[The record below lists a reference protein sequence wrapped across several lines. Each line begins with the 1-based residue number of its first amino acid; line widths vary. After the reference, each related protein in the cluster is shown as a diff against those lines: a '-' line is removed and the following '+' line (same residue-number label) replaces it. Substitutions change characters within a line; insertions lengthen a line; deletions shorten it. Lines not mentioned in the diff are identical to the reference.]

1 MNGDHRRSIS
11 GTPRAFCGLIPE
23 MPRLPLAAVWLFAV
37 AMAVSVG
44 GMLFGWSRG
53 PHAKTVPIEQ
63 IPKSRHD
70 ANPWARWTVT
80 EQLSAHHVLIVHV
93 ETNYLKEAR
102 AIARTIVDPIL
113 PKDNY
118 AEILV
123 YFERPGRPDPLP
135 PRRVQWTPRAGFVE
149 TVYDAAKN

>member
-1 MNGDHRRSIS
+1 M
-11 GTPRAFCGLIPE
+11 TQ
-23 MPRLPLAAVWLFAV
+23 MPRLPLAAVWVFAV
-37 AMAVSVG
+37 AMALSVG

-53 PHAKTVPIEQ
+53 PHEKAQPIESL
-63 IPKSRHD
+63 PKSRHD

-80 EQLSAHHVLIVHV
+80 EQLSAQHVLIVHV
-93 ETNYLKEAR
+93 ETKYLAEAR

-135 PRRVQWTPRAGFVE
+135 PRRIQWTPRAGYVE
-149 TVYDAAKN
+149 TVYDVTKD